1 MPQLIKKLSTRAREA
16 LANTTGKSRTQSEVL
31 RVFKRFRK
39 VEEARLRMLHRAG
52 GGGVEICRMRSD
64 LIDAVLKHLWHE
76 MLLAAPPELLAKT
89 KISLVAT
96 GGYGR
101 RQMNPG
107 SDVDVLFLLA
117 GNSAQSPPGLAQ
129 LVSSLLTML
138 WDSGFKVGDS
148 STRSVGETIK
158 QANSDNQV
166 KTALIEARL
175 VAGEDAPFAELES
188 RYDKECMDGRDL
200 EFLMMRQKDLAE
212 RHAKHEETASVQEP
226 NVKNGCG
233 GLRDYHNALW
243 MSYAKFRTIDLR
255 EIVKREEFPASS
267 LKDMERAYDFILRV
281 RTEMHYI
288 EKRESDVLTLRLQGI
303 VATNLGYRQKKI
315 LNRIEVFM
323 RDYYMHS
330 SNMLHRS
337 NELMDRYHLQAV
349 ENEKPSLVA
358 RLLRKSVPKVEKFDG
373 FISKN
378 ERLYAEHPKIFIE
391 DPPRLMRLFV
401 HTQLRH
407 LRLSPE
413 LFHLVQQSWSLI
425 NITFRYNKAVRES
438 FEAILSQ
445 KGDVARVLRQMHR
458 VGFLGRYMPEFGA
471 LTCLVQHEFFHR
483 YTADEHTLRTID
495 MLDELAGTPQKGT
508 EFYQKLFRE
517 MQEPFILYLALILHD
532 SGRAQNTSTHTD
544 ASAELANR
552 VCRRL
557 QIKGSRRRLLMFLV
571 DHHLTLYRTATTKNL
586 DDPKVVSE
594 FATIMRNKQ
603 NLDALLIMT
612 LSDSKGTSD
621 KSWNSWKE
629 SLITH
634 LYHNTVRYLNDPSDF
649 ISSITAPLEEL
660 QGEVRKKLDTYYER
674 EIAAHFQHMPRS
686 YFNFRSPD
694 TIAFHIGAFRDF
706 FQKVAKGATDDSL
719 LPTLTWVE
727 HPEQG
732 CSEVIVVCWDRHLL
746 LARIA
751 GALAAQNINILSA
764 DLYQRSDDVVLDVF
778 RVCRTD
784 FTPVTNDRTKARVKT
799 SVEGAFEA
807 GVFDFSQ
814 AIAENRRSLKGLE
827 DVAAEV
833 PQRVYINNDLTSEY
847 NVIEIQALDRIGLLY
862 EIFMAIGKLGLNICH
877 ARINTEKG
885 VALDAIYI
893 QDKAEQKVTDK
904 EVLKTLQTQLEE
916 AVFSF
921 GRKNGHGHVGVN
933 GVLVGAKR

>member
-16 LANTTGKSRTQSEVL
+16 LANTTGKSRSNTEVL
-31 RVFKRFRK
+31 RAFKRFRK

-52 GGGVEICRMRSD
+52 GSGIEICRMRSD

-76 MLLAAPPELLAKT
+76 MLLGADAGLLAKT

-107 SDVDVLFLLA
+107 SDVDVLFLLS
-117 GNSAQSPPGLAQ
+117 GNSTQTPPGLAQ
-129 LVSSLLTML
+129 LVSSFLTML

-158 QANSDNQV
+158 QANNDNQV

-175 VAGEDAPFAELES
+175 VSGDAEPFAELEQ
-188 RYDKECMDGRDL
+188 RFDKECMDGRDI
-200 EFLMMRQKDLAE
+200 EFLQMRQKDLAE
-212 RHAKHEETASVQEP
+212 RHAKHEDTASVQEP

-243 MSYAKFRTIDLR
+243 MSYAKYRTIDLK
-255 EIVKREEFPASS
+255 EIVKKVEFPATS

-330 SNMLHRS
+330 SNMLHRCS
-337 NELMDRYHLQAV
+337 ELMDRYHLQAV
-349 ENEKPSLVA
+349 ENGKPSLVA
-358 RLLRKSVPKVEKFDG
+358 RLLRKTVPKVEKFDG
-373 FISKN
+373 FVAKN
-378 ERLYAEHPKIFIE
+378 DRLYAEHPKIFVE

-401 HTQLRH
+401 HTQQRH

-413 LFHLVQQSWSLI
+413 LFHLVQQSWALI

-438 FEAILSQ
+438 FEAILNQ
-445 KGDVARVLRQMHR
+445 RGDVSRVLRQMHR

-483 YTADEHTLRTID
+483 YTADEHTLRTIEK
-495 MLDELAGTPQKGT
+495 MDELADATPQKGM
-508 EFYQKLFRE
+508 ELYKRLFRE
-517 MQEPFILYLALILHD
+517 MQEPYIMYMALLLHD
-532 SGRAQNTSTHTD
+532 SGRALNTNTHTD

-557 QIKGSRRRLLMFLV
+557 QIKGSRRQLLMFLV

-594 FATIMRNKQ
+594 FAGIMRNKQ
-603 NLDALLIMT
+603 NLDALLVMT
-612 LSDSKGTSD
+612 LADSRGTSD

-629 SLITH
+629 SLILH

-660 QGEVRKKLDTYYER
+660 QGEVRKKLDSYYER

-694 TIAFHIGAFRDF
+694 VIAFHIEAFRGF
-706 FQKVAKGATDDSL
+706 FRTVAKGTSQEDL
-719 LPTLTWVE
+719 LPSLTWVE

-732 CSEVIVVCWDRHLL
+732 CSELIVVCWDRHLL

-784 FTPVTNDRTKARVKT
+784 FSPVTNERTKARVESSVKT
-799 SVEGAFEA
+799 SFET
-807 GVFDFSQ
+807 GEFDFSQ
-814 AIAENRRSLKGLE
+814 AIQENRRSLKGLE

-833 PQRVYINNDLTSEY
+833 PQRVYINNDLTTDY

-862 EIFMAIGKLGLNICH
+862 DIFMAIGQLGLNICH

-904 EVLKTLQTQLEE
+904 ELLKELQSQLEE

-921 GRKNGHGHVGVN
+921 GRQNSSGM
-933 GVLVGAKR
+933 LALRR